1 MTEAA
6 EYLPSAREQLLQLTG
21 LSAMGVALPLAD
33 RLAKNSQYL
42 ILEDYSTTAV
52 LAVLMVFF
60 PGLPLLLWLTVRT
73 MTALFGSST
82 GPRCVG
88 LFV

>member
-33 RLAKNSQYL
+33 RLAK
-42 ILEDYSTTAV
+42 ILST
-52 LAVLMVFF
+52 
-60 PGLPLLLWLTVRT
+60 
-73 MTALFGSST
+73 
-82 GPRCVG
+82 
-88 LFV
+88 